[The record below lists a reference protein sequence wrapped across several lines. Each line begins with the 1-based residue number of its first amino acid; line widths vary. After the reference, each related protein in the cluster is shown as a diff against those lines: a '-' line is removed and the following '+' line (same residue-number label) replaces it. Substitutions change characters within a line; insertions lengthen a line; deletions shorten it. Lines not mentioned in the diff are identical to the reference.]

1 MSHKVTSCSKFEW
14 ASRLSIVLYL
24 QILCVGATSTSTSNT
39 RHGQRWIL
47 SGKGEDP
54 HKSSA
59 IRKAPLDTKASPF
72 NEKAKKKKLAS
83 RDATPVKA
91 KSVAVEQHSAT
102 SEASSS
108 SAPRSSCAHAETSKP
123 EEEPEPTPKVPETAL
138 VAPCPATVGNS
149 KFRSRPKVAQSSSS
163 SADTGDAAKGTK
175 LMRAATPGTIIG
187 QVMAVSRGF
196 LRTNYFK
203 GTPGNGGKLTSG
215 PKTLSNTRRQ
225 IVVVRTNPLFT
236 RIPVHISYQTLN
248 AETLIRKSP
257 R

>member
-1 MSHKVTSCSKFEW
+1 M
-14 ASRLSIVLYL
+14 
-24 QILCVGATSTSTSNT
+24 T
-39 RHGQRWIL
+39 RRWIL

-59 IRKAPLDTKASPF
+59 IRKAPLDTKACPF

-91 KSVAVEQHSAT
+91 KSVAVEQQHSTT

-123 EEEPEPTPKVPETAL
+123 EEEEPEPTPKAPETAL

-163 SADTGDAAKGTK
+163 CSSADTGDAAKGTK
-175 LMRAATPGTIIG
+175 LMRAAAPGTIID

-215 PKTLSNTRRQ
+215 PKTLSNTRCQ

-248 AETLIRKSP
+248 AETLIRKPP